1 MLHSPELYSAV
12 SYRAKLPYWASMHP
26 FFELRSTLCATLT
39 LWATMHPLSH
49 AAPHSAELYS
59 TELCRIPSELYHT
72 LLSYTTPYWAK
83 LYPPDISP
91 PPIDPNELC
100 YNLFN
105 YAALSDQCCTTRATL
120 HLTERYAA
128 PYRAMCCTS
137 QSYVLHLT
145 ELCAAPHRAM
155 LHLTELAAPHRA
167 SCTSQS

>member
-91 PPIDPNELC
+91 PPSTLMSYATTYLTMLHFLIN
-100 YNLFN
+100 
-105 YAALSDQCCTTRATL
+105 AALPELRCTSQSAML
-120 HLTERYAA
+120 HLTELCAA
-128 PYRAMCCTS
+128 PHRAMCCTS

-145 ELCAAPHRAM
+145 ELC
-155 LHLTELAAPHRA
+155 
-167 SCTSQS
+167 CTSQS